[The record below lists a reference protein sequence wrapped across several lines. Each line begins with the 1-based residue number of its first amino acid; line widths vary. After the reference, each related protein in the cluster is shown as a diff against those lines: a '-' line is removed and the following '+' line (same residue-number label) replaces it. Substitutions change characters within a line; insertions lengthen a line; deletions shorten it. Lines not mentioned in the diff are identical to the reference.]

1 MLSHVQSGFVN
12 SKDISG
18 ENIPGDQQSVNTGAS
33 LSTSTGR
40 AFNRSS
46 ASAKGTWELFV
57 KYVNSQEGS
66 LSWQQ
71 AYVNSFGQS

>member
-12 SKDISG
+12 SKDSSG
-18 ENIPGDQQSVNTGAS
+18 ENIPGDRQSLVNTGAS

-46 ASAKGTWELFV
+46 ASAS
-57 KYVNSQEGS
+57 SQEGS